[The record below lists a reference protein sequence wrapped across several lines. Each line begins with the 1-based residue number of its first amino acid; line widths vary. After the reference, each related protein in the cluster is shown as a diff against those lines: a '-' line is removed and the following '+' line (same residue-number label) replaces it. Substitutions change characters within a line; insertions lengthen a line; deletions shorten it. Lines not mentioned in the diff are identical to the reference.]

1 MPDSL
6 LDPLRARYDVVV
18 VGGGHNGLTAAAY
31 AARGGRSVLV
41 LERADHVGGAAVSAR
56 PFAGVDARLS
66 RYSYLVSLLPRR
78 IVDELGLPVRLIR
91 RRFSSYTPVADGG
104 LLVDTQDDAAT
115 RASFRRLTGS
125 DADFEAWGR
134 FYAMT
139 AEVAR
144 RLAPTLTEPLLP
156 RSAVRHLVADG
167 VGEEAWRALFEE
179 PLGEVLRRTFADDVV
194 RGVAATDGLI
204 GTFADVDE
212 PSLRQNRCFLYHVIG
227 NGTGDWDVPVGGMG
241 AVSGALR
248 DAAVAAG
255 ATIVTSATVTAVDPG
270 AVGADVAWTD
280 ADGRTRGV
288 TAGHVL
294 AGCAPAELER
304 LLAAAGRGAASG
316 AASGSSSGSSSA
328 EPGSAGAAGP
338 GPEGAQLKV
347 NMLLRRLPRLRDDV
361 DPVAA
366 FSGTLHVNES
376 LTQLQDAYAQAAAG
390 RIPDLP
396 PSEIYCHTLSDR
408 TILGPELAATE
419 AQTITLF
426 GLHMPAR
433 LFRAD
438 PDGARQR
445 ALAATL
451 ASLNT
456 VLAEPIEDV
465 LALDADGAPCLE
477 VRTPVD
483 LEGDVGLP
491 GGHIFHRDLSWPFA
505 EERSGAES
513 GAGSSSAGAGA
524 AGSGGTGSGVA
535 GSGGAG
541 PADAG
546 AATGLGVGADV
557 GVGVGGAAERW
568 GVATAHPRV
577 LLAGAGARRGGGVS
591 GIPGRAA
598 AMAVLESPAR

>member
-1 MPDSL
+1 MACMSDSL

-18 VGGGHNGLTAAAY
+18 VGAGHNGLTAAAY

-78 IVDELGLPVRLIR
+78 VVDELGLPVRLVR
-91 RRFSSYTPVADGG
+91 RRWSSYTPVADGG

-156 RSAVRHLVADG
+156 RAAVRDLVTDG

-270 AVGADVAWTD
+270 AVGAEVAWTD
-280 ADGRTRGV
+280 DGGRTRGV

-294 AGCAPAELER
+294 AGCAPAELDR
-304 LLAAAGRGAASG
+304 LLTGAGRGAASG
-316 AASGSSSGSSSA
+316 AVAGGSG
-328 EPGSAGAAGP
+328 PGGVAGP

-347 NMLLRRLPRLRDDV
+347 NMLLTRLPRLRDDV

-408 TILGPELAATE
+408 TILGPSLAGTE

-433 LFRAD
+433 LFRAN
-438 PDGARQR
+438 PDGARDR

-465 LALDADGAPCLE
+465 LAVDADGAPCLE

-505 EERSGAES
+505 E
-513 GAGSSSAGAGA
+513 AGSGDGDAGGA
-524 AGSGGTGSGVA
+524 AGS
-535 GSGGAG
+535 
-541 PADAG
+541 P
-546 AATGLGVGADV
+546 
-557 GVGVGGAAERW
+557 AERW

-598 AMAVLESPAR
+598 AMAILETSAP